1 MSALHQAPD
10 RASTVALSHQI
21 EAPDNYTEGL
31 TKLTA
36 ARRTCKLE
44 RELLLVSAS
53 DLRANE
59 HGERGA
65 TMGVSYQLS

>member
-1 MSALHQAPD
+1 MS
-10 RASTVALSHQI
+10 V
-21 EAPDNYTEGL
+21 L
-31 TKLTA
+31 TKLIA

-65 TMGVSYQLS
+65 TMVNSYQLS